1 MDGITLK
8 VEGTLTAPLKQLKD
22 ELPRAEKRAL
32 YRAAYYLRSKIRES
46 LSSAI
51 PKATQSNPKYNDTLV
66 DAVGFTKVDG
76 ASLNINAMGNRKKG
90 SGTFRARFFEAG
102 TKDRYQKNRN
112 GVKLQKKKYIGKIK
126 PTWFFHKAVNANE
139 AQAIK
144 LMEDVISEYV
154 NIAMKNTNR

>member
-8 VEGTLTAPLKQLKD
+8 IEGTLTAPLEELRE
-22 ELPRAEKRAL
+22 ELPRAERRAL

-66 DAVGFTKVDG
+66 DAVGFSKVDG

-90 SGTFRARFFEAG
+90 SGTFRTRFFEAG
-102 TKDRYQKNRN
+102 TKDRYQKSRN

-139 AQAIK
+139 AQAVK

-154 NIAMKNTNR
+154 NIAMKNTD

>member
-8 VEGTLTAPLKQLKD
+8 IEGTLTAPLEELRE
-22 ELPRAEKRAL
+22 ELPRAERRAL
-32 YRAAYYLRSKIRES
+32 YRAAYFFRDKIRQS

-102 TKDRYQKNRN
+102 TKDRYQKTRN
-112 GVKLQKKKYIGKIK
+112 GVKLQKKKYTGKISA
-126 PTWFFHKAVNANE
+126 TWFFHKAVNANE
-139 AQAIK
+139 AQAVK

-154 NIAMKNTNR
+154 NIAMKNTK

>member
-8 VEGTLTAPLKQLKD
+8 IEGTLTAPLEELRE

-32 YRAAYYLRSKIRES
+32 YRAAYFFRDKIRQS
-46 LSSAI
+46 LSSSL
-51 PKATQSNPKYNDTLV
+51 PKATQPNPKYSDTLV
-66 DAVGFTKVDG
+66 DAVGFTRVDG
-76 ASLNINAMGNRKKG
+76 ASLNINAMGNRRKG

-102 TKDRYQKNRN
+102 TKNRYQKSRN
-112 GVKLQKKKYIGKIK
+112 GVKLQKKKFIGKIK

-154 NIAMKNTNR
+154 NIAMKNINR

>member
-8 VEGTLTAPLKQLKD
+8 IEGTLTAPLEELRE

-32 YRAAYYLRSKIRES
+32 YRAAYFFRDKIRQS
-46 LSSAI
+46 LSSSL
-51 PKATQSNPKYNDTLV
+51 PKATQVNPKYSDTLV
-66 DAVGFTKVDG
+66 DAVGFTRVDG

-102 TKDRYQKNRN
+102 TKNRYQKTRN

-139 AQAIK
+139 AQAVK

-154 NIAMKNTNR
+154 NIAMKNTD